1 VLSPRKSILSS
12 ESKPQSS
19 TSTES
24 SNGDVVIDVP
34 SSSQL
39 QIYANDNIVASRE
52 EAVLNIERMM
62 GELQGI
68 FQQLASLVSQQG
80 ELIERIDNDVSLSLT
95 NVNGAR
101 EQIAKYL
108 KSISSN
114 RWLMIKIFAI
124 LFVFIIVFLAL
135 FI

>member
-1 VLSPRKSILSS
+1 MLSPRKSILSS